1 MAGKR
6 ELILRNQR
14 MDLYKGAAIYAV
26 IAIHIL
32 FPGDVGI
39 ALRVLGR
46 FGVPFFFLTAG
57 YFNLGASQKALL
69 RRCQRAFLQLF
80 LACVPYLIL
89 GLVLTIRQGTP
100 VADWLRSVFS
110 LTALKNFILFHAIPL
125 PYAWQLWFLGALAF
139 VYLMWWAITT
149 LYHTLNRPFPYTP
162 LAVLSAILLT
172 LHLFCGE
179 GFGLLGKEVDTQ
191 FLRNALLDGL
201 PFFALGNWAAWNR
214 KRIKALHFPWLFLVP
229 IGGVLSLAEA
239 YFAGKQEL
247 YLGTILLLIGMMG
260 HCIRYRR
267 ISDHVV
273 SQLLCFCGQELT
285 LPIFAIHMLVI
296 AALNEIPALNALHQV
311 AWLLPVLVAVVSTLI
326 AFVLVWAKAVIQIRR
341 IHA

>member
-32 FPGDVGI
+32 FPGDIGA

-69 RRCQRAFLQLF
+69 RRCRRTFRQLL
-80 LACVPYLIL
+80 LACVPYLVL
-89 GLVLTIRQGTP
+89 GLLLALRQGTP
-100 VADWLRSVFS
+100 LTEWLRSVFS
-110 LTALKNFILFHAIPL
+110 LTSAKNFLLFHAIPL
-125 PYAWQLWFLGALAF
+125 PYAWQLWFLGALGF
-139 VYLMWWAITT
+139 VYLLWWAITT
-149 LYHTLNRPFPYTP
+149 LCHALNRPFPYTP
-162 LAVLSAILLT
+162 LAVLSTLLLA

-179 GFGLLGKEVDTQ
+179 GFGLMGREVDTQ
-191 FLRNALLDGL
+191 ILRNALLDGF
-201 PFFALGNWAAWNR
+201 PFFALGSWAAWNR
-214 KRIKALHFPWLFLVP
+214 KRIKALRFPWLVLVP
-229 IGGVLSLAEA
+229 IGGVLSLAEG

-247 YLGTILLLIGMMG
+247 YLGTVLLLTGMMG

-285 LPIFAIHMLVI
+285 LSIFAIHMLVI
-296 AALNEIPALNALHQV
+296 AALNEIPALAALQRL
-311 AWLLPVLVAVVSTLI
+311 AWLLPVLVAAVSTLL
-326 AFVLVWAKAVIQIRR
+326 AFVLVWAKASIQIRR

>member
-32 FPGDVGI
+32 FPGDVGVAMRI
-39 ALRVLGR
+39 LGR

-69 RRCQRAFLQLF
+69 RRCRRTFRQLL
-80 LACVPYLIL
+80 LACVPYLVL
-89 GLVLTIRQGTP
+89 GLLLVLRQGTP
-100 VADWLRSVFS
+100 LTDWLRGVFS
-110 LTALKNFILFHAIPL
+110 LTSVKNFLLFHAIPL
-125 PYAWQLWFLGALAF
+125 PYAWQLWFLGALGF
-139 VYLMWWAITT
+139 VYLLWWAITT
-149 LYHTLNRPFPYTP
+149 LCHALNRPFPYTP
-162 LAVLSAILLT
+162 LAVLSTLLLA

-179 GFGLLGKEVDTQ
+179 GFGLMGREVDTQ
-191 FLRNALLDGL
+191 ILRNALLDGF
-201 PFFALGNWAAWNR
+201 PFFALGSWAAWNR
-214 KRIKALHFPWLFLVP
+214 KRIKALRFPWLVLVP
-229 IGGVLSLAEA
+229 IGGVLSLAEG

-247 YLGTILLLIGMMG
+247 YLGTVLLLTGMMG

-267 ISDHVV
+267 ISDHLV

-285 LPIFAIHMLVI
+285 LSIFAIHMLVI
-296 AALNEIPALNALHQV
+296 AALNEIPALAVLQRL
-311 AWLLPVLVAVVSTLI
+311 AWLLPVLVAAVSTLL

>member
-32 FPGDVGI
+32 FPGDVGVAMRI
-39 ALRVLGR
+39 LGR

-57 YFNLGASQKALL
+57 YFNLGASSKALL
-69 RRCQRAFLQLF
+69 RRCRRTFRQLL
-80 LACVPYLIL
+80 LACVPYLVL
-89 GLVLTIRQGTP
+89 GLLLALRQGTP
-100 VADWLRSVFS
+100 LTDWLRGVFS
-110 LTALKNFILFHAIPL
+110 LTSVKNFLLFHAIPL
-125 PYAWQLWFLGALAF
+125 PYAWQLWFLGALGF
-139 VYLMWWAITT
+139 VYLLWWAITT
-149 LYHTLNRPFPYTP
+149 LCHALNRPFPYTP
-162 LAVLSAILLT
+162 LAVLSTLLLA

-179 GFGLLGKEVDTQ
+179 GFGLMGREVDTQ
-191 FLRNALLDGL
+191 ILRNALLDGF
-201 PFFALGNWAAWNR
+201 PFFALGSWAAWNR
-214 KRIKALHFPWLFLVP
+214 KRIKALRFPWLVLVP
-229 IGGVLSLAEA
+229 IGGVLSLAEG

-247 YLGTILLLIGMMG
+247 YLGTVLLLTGMMG

-285 LPIFAIHMLVI
+285 LSIFAIHMLVI
-296 AALNEIPALNALHQV
+296 AALNEIPALAVLQRL
-311 AWLLPVLVAVVSTLI
+311 AWLLPVLVAAVSTLL